1 MNLVE
6 ASIRNPVTVL
16 VGVIFIF
23 IFGTISFFRIPVQL
37 TPDVESPTITV
48 TTAWRGASPFEVES
62 EIVNKQEDEFKGIQG
77 LERLNSESVEG
88 SGEVTLEFKVG
99 ENLDSKVVRVSNTLD
114 QVREYPDDVERPVI
128 TTVDPSANAM
138 AWFMLNPLPDNTTDI
153 NFYHDFADEVVRT
166 RLERVPGVG
175 ASNVFGGRAR
185 RIEVRFDPEALARRN
200 ITVAKL
206 ADAIDRENKNF
217 SAGSF
222 DEGKRQYLVRTVG
235 EYRTTR
241 DLENIIVDTSPT
253 GAPVYLADLATA
265 RLGYE
270 DPSFSVRQN
279 SEPSIAVNVIKESGA
294 NSIETKERLFEA
306 VAELNSGVL
315 EENGLYLKNVYE
327 ETGYIR
333 AAIRLVKG
341 NLIIGGILAI
351 AVLLLFLRSASSTLI
366 VAVTIPTSV
375 IGTFIVLEAVGRTIN
390 VISLAGMSFA
400 VGMVIDN
407 SLVVLE
413 NVYRHIQMGKTR
425 ARAAYDGTVEVWGAV
440 LASTLTTAAVF
451 IPIIFIEEQT
461 GQLFRD
467 IAIAISV
474 SVILSLIVS
483 ITVIP
488 SASSKYLSVEGSE
501 SSGRLRRLRFMS
513 RMLDLG
519 TSVAEFINGFT
530 ARIMRSARK
539 RAVLVGS
546 FTILTI
552 LLIVAVFPKTEYL
565 PTGNRNLLFG
575 ILIPPPGY
583 NLEEYTAM
591 GKQIESDLEP
601 YMNGTASGSLRIKNF
616 FYVARGKMVI
626 MGAVPEDKKDLG
638 ELFGVLQS
646 AVAKIPGTIGV
657 ITQPSIFSSNI
668 GEGRSIDVNVV
679 GNDLEEILNA
689 ARSVFFMVL
698 QKIPDAQVRPIPS
711 LDLGNPELRVIT
723 NRTRASQVGITNS
736 ELGYTVR
743 SLIDGVT
750 ASEFNLEGDEIDIVL
765 RARGDLSERT
775 QDIENITISSASGD
789 VVTVGSVA
797 EVTLT
802 NSPEQINHYETQ
814 RAVTIQITPPPKMA
828 LEEAIDVVNTEIIS
842 ALRKGGGVSE
852 KINFVLAGTADKLET
867 ARGELQWNFL
877 LAVVIAFLLMAS
889 LFESFLHPLVI
900 LFTVPFASLG
910 GFLGL
915 FTLNLFTY
923 QPLDI
928 LTMLGFVIL
937 TGVVINNA
945 ILIVHQSLNNMRDGM
960 DDHEAIRESVR
971 TRTRPIFM
979 STLTS
984 VFGMLP
990 LAVSPG
996 TGSELY
1002 RGLGSVVVGGLIL
1015 STVFTLFLV
1024 PSVFSLSLELRK
1036 RFALMKRGGFVA

>member
-1 MNLVE
+1 MNLVK
-6 ASIRNPVTVL
+6 ASIKNPVTVL

-37 TPDVESPTITV
+37 TPDVESPTISV

-62 EIVNKQEDEFKGIQG
+62 EIVNKQEDEFRGLQG
-77 LERLNSESVEG
+77 LEKLNSQSVEG
-88 SGEVTLEFKVG
+88 SGEVTLEFEVG
-99 ENLDSKVVRVSNTLD
+99 EDLDSKVVRVSNTLD
-114 QVREYPDDVERPVI
+114 QVKEYPDDVERPVI
-128 TTVDPSANAM
+128 TTVDASSNAM
-138 AWFMLNPLPDNTTDI
+138 AWFMLNPLPDNETDI
-153 NFYHDFADEVVRT
+153 NFYHDFADDVIRT
-166 RLERVPGVG
+166 RLERVQGVG

-206 ADAIDRENKNF
+206 AAAIDRENKNF

-222 DEGKRQYLVRTVG
+222 GEGKRQYLVRTVG

-241 DLENIIVDTSPT
+241 ELENVIVDVSPT

-265 RLGYE
+265 SLGYE
-270 DPSFSVRQN
+270 DPSFSVRHN
-279 SEPSIAVNVIKESGA
+279 SEPSIAINVIKESGA
-294 NSIETKERLFEA
+294 NSIETKQRLFEA
-306 VAELNSGVL
+306 VEELNSGVL
-315 EENGLYLKNVYE
+315 RENGLYLKNVYE

-333 AAIRLVKG
+333 AAIKLVKG
-341 NLIIGGILAI
+341 NLVIGGILAI
-351 AVLLLFLRSASSTLI
+351 TVLLVFLRSASSILI
-366 VAVTIPTSV
+366 VGAAIPTSV
-375 IGTFIVLEAVGRTIN
+375 VGSFIALEVLGRTIN

-413 NVYRHIQMGKTR
+413 NIYRHIQMGKTR
-425 ARAAYDGTVEVWGAV
+425 AQAAYDGTVEVWGAV

-451 IPIIFIEEQT
+451 IPIIFLEEQT

-474 SVILSLIVS
+474 SVMLSLIVS

-488 SASSKYLSVEGSE
+488 SAASKYLSIEDSQG
-501 SSGRLRRLRFMS
+501 GMARLRNLRLMS
-513 RMLDLG
+513 RMLGFG
-519 TSVAEFINGFT
+519 TSVAELINDFT
-530 ARIMRSARK
+530 ERIMRNARK
-539 RAVLVGS
+539 RAVLVVS
-546 FTILTI
+546 FTVLTI
-552 LLIVAVFPKTEYL
+552 LLILAVFPKTEYL

-583 NLEEYTAM
+583 NFEEYTAM
-591 GKQIESDLEP
+591 GEQIEADLEP
-601 YMNGTASGSLRIKNF
+601 YMNGTAASSLRVKNF
-616 FYVARGKMVI
+616 FYVSRGKMVF
-626 MGAVPEDKKDLG
+626 MGAVPENKKNLG

-646 AVAKIPGTIGV
+646 TVARIPGTIGV
-657 ITQPSIFSSNI
+657 ITQPSIFNSSI
-668 GEGRSIDVNVV
+668 GEGRSIDINVV

-723 NRTRASQVGITNS
+723 HRTRASQVGITNN
-736 ELGYTVR
+736 ELGYTMR

-750 ASEFNLEGDEIDIVL
+750 ASEFNLDGDEIDIVL
-765 RARGDLSERT
+765 RARGDLSRRT

-797 EVTLT
+797 EVVLT
-802 NSPEQINHYETQ
+802 NSPEQINHHETQ

-828 LEEAIDVVNTEIIS
+828 MEEAIEVVNAEIIS
-842 ALRKGGGVSE
+842 TLRAGGGISE
-852 KINFVLAGTADKLET
+852 KISFILAGTADKLET

-877 LAVVIAFLLMAS
+877 LAVVISFLLMAS
-889 LFESFLHPLVI
+889 LFGSFLHPLVI
-900 LFTVPFASLG
+900 LFAVPFASLG

-915 FTLNLFTY
+915 FILNLFTY

-945 ILIVHQSLNNMRDGM
+945 ILIVHQSLNSMREGM
-960 DDHEAIRESVR
+960 DYHEAIRESVR
-971 TRTRPIFM
+971 IRTRPIFM

-990 LAVSPG
+990 LALSLG

-1002 RGLGSVVVGGLIL
+1002 RGLGSVVVGGLVL

-1024 PSVFSLSLELRK
+1024 PSVFSLVLELRE
-1036 RFALMKRGGFVA
+1036 RFSRL